1 MGSELTIDRLTEQ
14 KGDSMVRRSHK
25 RTTRNRPPVQG
36 RTTTVVAWLALVIAL
51 GGGTAYA
58 AHKIHYLI
66 TSTTQIKPSVL
77 TKLKRS
83 GPTGPAGETGP
94 SGATGSIGATGPAG
108 PELTTLPS
116 GKTETGAIEID
127 VTAPTTAVVVG
138 SGSISF
144 PTPLASTPT
153 TTYVPSGSTTADCT
167 GSASAPSAAAGYL
180 CLYEGGHADLGGVH
194 IVDPRN
200 GGSEASPYGAGV
212 WIFSGGT
219 AATAYMD
226 GTWAVTAP

>member
-1 MGSELTIDRLTEQ
+1 M
-14 KGDSMVRRSHK
+14 RRSRT
-25 RTTRNRPPVQG
+25 RTTSDRAPARV
-36 RTTTVVAWLALVIAL
+36 RTATIVAWLALFIAL
-51 GGGTAYA
+51 AGGTAYA

-66 TSTTQIKPSVL
+66 TSTTQIKPGVL
-77 TKLKRS
+77 TKLKGS
-83 GPTGPAGETGP
+83 GPTGPTGPAGAPGP
-94 SGATGSIGATGPAG
+94 SGATGPAG

-127 VTAPTTAVVVG
+127 VTAPTTAIVVG

-153 TTYVPSGSTTADCT
+153 PTYVPSGSTTANCT
-167 GSASAPSAAAGYL
+167 GSVGAPSAAAGYL
-180 CLYEGGHADLGGVH
+180 CLYEGGHADLGSVN

-200 GGSEASPYGAGV
+200 GGGGASPYGAGV
-212 WIFSGGT
+212 WISSGGT
-219 AATAYMD
+219 AATAFVD

>member
-1 MGSELTIDRLTEQ
+1 M
-14 KGDSMVRRSHK
+14 RRSRT
-25 RTTRNRPPVQG
+25 RTTRDRAPAQA
-36 RTTTVVAWLALVIAL
+36 RTATIVAWLALFIAL
-51 GGGTAYA
+51 AGGTAYA
-58 AHKIHYLI
+58 AHKLHYLI
-66 TSTTQIKPSVL
+66 TSTTQIKPGVL
-77 TKLKRS
+77 AKLKGS
-83 GPTGPAGETGP
+83 GPTGRTGPAGATGP
-94 SGATGSIGATGPAG
+94 SGATGPNGATGPSGATGPAG

-153 TTYVPSGSTTADCT
+153 PTYVPSGSTTANCT
-167 GSASAPSAAAGYL
+167 GSVGAPSAAPGYL
-180 CLYEGGHADLGGVH
+180 CLYEGGHADLGGVN

-200 GGSEASPYGAGV
+200 GGGGASPYGAGV
-212 WIFSGGT
+212 WISSGGT
-219 AATAYMD
+219 AATAFVD